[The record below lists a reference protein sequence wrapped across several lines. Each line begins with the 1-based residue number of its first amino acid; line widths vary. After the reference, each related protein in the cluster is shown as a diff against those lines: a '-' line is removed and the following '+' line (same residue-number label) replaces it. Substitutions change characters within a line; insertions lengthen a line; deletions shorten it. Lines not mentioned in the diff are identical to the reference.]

1 MTSRRIG
8 RRQAIQK
15 LGASAMLP
23 ALSHFHPA
31 VAPQSGEWKPRFFG
45 ESEAETVAQLAERI
59 LPETDT
65 PGAKTA
71 LVHQYIDFVL
81 STADPTCAARFRE
94 GLEWLDQKSVEVFA
108 TPFAKLE
115 SPRQDELLT
124 RIYDSPFFQEAKRLS
139 VDGYYRSEVGMHRE
153 LGFEGN
159 AFLTEFDGC
168 THAEHR
174 SWEPKD

>member
-1 MTSRRIG
+1 MSPRIG

-23 ALSHFHPA
+23 ALSHFHPS
-31 VAPQSGEWKPRFFG
+31 VAPQSGEWKPRFFR

-65 PGAKTA
+65 PGARAA

-81 STADPTCAARFRE
+81 SRSERSASARFRE
-94 GLEWLDQKSVEVFA
+94 GLLSLDQKCGEVFGKA
-108 TPFAKLE
+108 FAELE
-115 SPRQDELLT
+115 SAGQDEILT
-124 RIYDSPFFQEAKRLS
+124 QISDSPFFQEAKRLT

-159 AFLTEFDGC
+159 AFLTGFDGC
-168 THAEHR
+168 SHSEHR
-174 SWEPKD
+174 SWEPEE